1 MNASWDLR
9 RTYGSACN
17 PQATD
22 VHLFALVEAERE
34 GGHDRRAIGARMAL
48 EGFVEMLEAAAGR
61 DAMSRKQRKLRGPV
75 HQRFQR
81 IEAIIGRDLANG
93 IHPGVNIERGQTS
106 CASGEFSETFA
117 DLVPY
122 WPELVASH
130 YLSPV
135 EATVASKG

>member
-1 MNASWDLR
+1 MNASWDWR

-22 VHLFALVEAERE
+22 VHVFALVEAERE
-34 GGHDRRAIGARMAL
+34 GGQDRRAIGARMAL

-61 DAMSRKQRKLRGPV
+61 DAMSRKQRKLRRPV

-81 IEAIIGRDLANG
+81 IEAIIGGDLPDG
-93 IHPGVNIERGQTS
+93 VHPGMDIERRQAS
-106 CASGEFSETFA
+106 CACREFGEAFA

-130 YLSPV
+130 YPSPV
-135 EATVASKG
+135 EATVAPKG

>member
-1 MNASWDLR
+1 MQ
-9 RTYGSACN
+9 
-17 PQATD
+17 P
-22 VHLFALVEAERE
+22 ERE
-34 GGHDRRAIGARMAL
+34 GSEDRRAIRARMTL
-48 EGFVEMLEAAAGR
+48 EGFVEMLETAAGR
-61 DAMSRKQRKLRGPV
+61 DAVARKQGELRRTV

-81 IEAIIGRDLANG
+81 IEAIVCRDLPDG
-93 IHPGVNIERGQTS
+93 VHPGVDIERRQSS
-106 CASGEFSETFA
+106 CASGEFGEAFA

>member
-1 MNASWDLR
+1 
-9 RTYGSACN
+9 
-17 PQATD
+17 
-22 VHLFALVEAERE
+22 VEAERE
-34 GGHDRRAIGARMAL
+34 GGQDRRAIGARMAL

-135 EATVASKG
+135 EATVAPKG